1 MATAVNTTQVIDLA
15 TAREERVLN
24 RMTRTP
30 ELLILM
36 AVLKA
41 LPEDAR
47 SKVAT
52 MVRATHEACPA
63 CEASEEAAVIVAQL
77 AHC

>member
-1 MATAVNTTQVIDLA
+1 MATAVNTTPVIDLA

-24 RMTRTP
+24 RIKRTP

-47 SKVAT
+47 GKVAT
-52 MVRATHEACPA
+52 IVRAAREACPA
-63 CEASEEAAVIVAQL
+63 CEASEEAAVIVGQL
-77 AHC
+77 VNC